1 LSSGYPEEKPI
12 GFASPYF
19 LGIEYG
25 EPVLPASKNPP
36 SGSNTPS
43 HSSIAQSL
51 KIGDSVGAVG
61 VYQASR
67 TA

>member
-25 EPVLPASKNPP
+25 EPVLTGLKKPAFR
-36 SGSNTPS
+36 
-43 HSSIAQSL
+43 Q
-51 KIGDSVGAVG
+51 
-61 VYQASR
+61 
-67 TA
+67 